1 VYDEHETKML
11 TEISALIRRFENDSL
26 WSYAHLGTPTPE
38 CEPMFAN
45 RHDAIVRVTHDLLS
59 YDPVMAY
66 LTCLHEL
73 KTETEKLGAMGDQLR
88 ECNTVYLSTLTEIK
102 KRFESTEMIANAKD
116 LLQKLQKIPE
126 SREIYRTMFE
136 AEIKPSFIGSRLLF
150 GDDEELELLDD
161 YSLGEANVQIFK
173 HPNKTENLYFVN
185 PPEYSLSPEKYFIL
199 TKTKE
204 IVASYKPG
212 KTSLSMVA
220 KSRKYFERI
229 YESTIHDIAQATKIP
244 LSNDEARELAGI
256 VARYTVGY
264 GVLELVLQ
272 DKHLTDI
279 YIDAPIG
286 MKPIY
291 VVHSEYGQCQ
301 TNIVYTNDEAESLI
315 SKLRAM
321 SGRPFDEAHPVLDY
335 DLADSDAR
343 VAVIGRP
350 LSPDGNAF
358 AFRLHKVTPWTLPQF
373 VDNQFMTPL
382 SAGLLSF
389 FIDQQA
395 TMLVTGSRGA
405 GKTSLLQSLMLEIL
419 QNTRIIVQED
429 SVTGDA
435 QILVQQNGQM
445 QYTTV
450 GELID
455 GQIQAH
461 GRIEMDSRELLG
473 TNPENIHVYAL
484 NKKNEIGLVRVSQF
498 SRHRV
503 TKEIL
508 QVSTQSGKKIKVTK
522 DHSLFGQTKTGNT
535 VPVRTSEL
543 KVGQLIAT
551 CANMPDLEAHSRVL
565 YQQTN
570 AGIKEIKE
578 LQLTKAE
585 IQLSLQWEKIAS
597 IEKVQGSDHFVYDFS
612 VPKCENFICENILAH
627 NTLELPIEYMKNI
640 GFNIQSLKTRSP
652 ISVSKTESEVSPEE
666 SLRTALRLGDSA
678 LVLGEVRSIEAKV
691 LYEAM
696 RVGAAG
702 NSVLG
707 TIHGDSAYSVW
718 DRVVN
723 DLQVPTTSFKATDL
737 VIVCRPIR
745 FRGSLRR
752 HRRLTQVTEVKKH
765 WTVDPDKE
773 GGLLDLMHYNAK
785 DDRIDLLE
793 DNLKESDLFERIQQT
808 SGMGIDEI
816 WKAIKT
822 NAASKAFLVD
832 LKNKHDLPE
841 LLEAENYCQSY
852 NKYLILRENQLQER
866 KKVDYDLLLSDWKD
880 WTQNKLV
887 KRLLEKKNK

>member
-1 VYDEHETKML
+1 MKIGQFEVGDYVVKDMGGKRHLVFDCKNCVYGASLAEDRACMFHVLHALQEVDADLIVFAEVYERVYDEHETKML
-11 TEISALIRRFENDSL
+11 TEISALIRRLENDSL
-26 WSYAHLGTPTPE
+26 WSYAHLGTPTPD
-38 CEPMFAN
+38 CEALFGA
-45 RHDAIVRVTHDLLS
+45 RHDAVVRITHDMLAF
-59 YDPVMAY
+59 DPVMAY

-73 KTETEKLGAMGDQLR
+73 KTETEKMGQMGDQLR
-88 ECNTVYLSTLTEIK
+88 ECNTVYLSTLTDIK
-102 KRFESTEMIANAKD
+102 KRFESTEMIARAKD
-116 LLQKLQKIPE
+116 VLQKLQKVPE

-161 YSLGEANVQIFK
+161 YTIGEANVQIFK

-185 PPEYSLSPEKYFIL
+185 PPEYTLSPEKYFIL

-212 KTSLSMVA
+212 KTSLSTVA

-244 LSNDEARELAGI
+244 LTNDEARELAGI

-264 GVLELVLQ
+264 GVLELLLQ

-291 VVHSEYGQCQ
+291 VVHSEFGQCQ
-301 TNIVYTNDEAESLI
+301 TNIVYTGDEAESLV

-343 VAVIGRP
+343 IAVIGTP

-395 TMLVTGSRGA
+395 TMLITGSRGA
-405 GKTSLLQSLMLEIL
+405 GKTSLLQAVMLEIL
-419 QNTRIIVQED
+419 QNTRIIVQQD
-429 SVTGDA
+429 
-435 QILVQQNGQM
+435 
-445 QYTTV
+445 
-450 GELID
+450 
-455 GQIQAH
+455 
-461 GRIEMDSRELLG
+461 
-473 TNPENIHVYAL
+473 
-484 NKKNEIGLVRVSQF
+484 
-498 SRHRV
+498 
-503 TKEIL
+503 
-508 QVSTQSGKKIKVTK
+508 
-522 DHSLFGQTKTGNT
+522 
-535 VPVRTSEL
+535 
-543 KVGQLIAT
+543 
-551 CANMPDLEAHSRVL
+551 
-565 YQQTN
+565 
-570 AGIKEIKE
+570 
-578 LQLTKAE
+578 
-585 IQLSLQWEKIAS
+585 
-597 IEKVQGSDHFVYDFS
+597 
-612 VPKCENFICENILAH
+612 
-627 NTLELPIEYMKNI
+627 TLELPIEYMKNI
-640 GFNIQSLKTRSP
+640 GYNIQSLKTRSP

-702 NSVLG
+702 NVVLG

-723 DLQVPTTSFKATDL
+723 DLEVPTTSFKATDL
-737 VIVCRPIR
+737 VVVCRPIR

-765 WTVDPDKE
+765 WTDDPDKE

-793 DNLKESDLFERIQQT
+793 DNLKESDLFERIQET
-808 SGMGIDEI
+808 S
-816 WKAIKT
+816 
-822 NAASKAFLVD
+822 F
-832 LKNKHDLPE
+832 
-841 LLEAENYCQSY
+841 
-852 NKYLILRENQLQER
+852 
-866 KKVDYDLLLSDWKD
+866 
-880 WTQNKLV
+880 
-887 KRLLEKKNK
+887 